1 MKVNLYR
8 TLTALCFLFST
19 FQVFAQVPTANE
31 SVQPYTANFGY
42 GSNMGG
48 YGNGW
53 TDKNLAI
60 IVNKAGGNSLRP
72 TLPDHFV
79 ERWGYNIRLSEFQY
93 YTNTLGM
100 KEITCFIEGP
110 SEAHRDQTIYP
121 GCTTPSKVFANLYEP
136 IWKSDGTVNPNNYY
150 ANYVYKLV
158 QTYGAYIKNW
168 EVVNEPDLGAN
179 NPSEWLTR
187 APLPS
192 EMSNLR
198 APFFNYVRMLR
209 ITWEVVKKYN
219 PDDFVTPGGIGHNN
233 FLDALLRYTDNPSG
247 GAVTSQY
254 PKKGGAYFDM
264 VSYHVY
270 PSFFLR
276 KWDNSISGFKYLRN
290 SDYAAAQVI
299 GHKNGLEAVLLKHG
313 YNGVTYPKKHFIVTE
328 TNISR
333 RAVDWRY
340 SSDNMQRNF
349 GIKTLVLAQKNGI
362 KQVHFFSVGETYD
375 SPTSETISSS
385 MEYGLMGIHENL
397 KRDAMGAEKLSPLGK
412 GFKTTS
418 LLLQGYTYDASRTA
432 ALNLPAGVEGGAFK
446 KNTEY
451 VYVLWAKNPNDKS
464 ETYTQPYSF
473 PAGLN
478 LASVTRFEWD
488 YSITG
493 KSAQQASTGLTL
505 NTAPS
510 FFKGVTGTSTA
521 KQSQTITFNAL
532 GTKVYGTAPFALQ
545 ATASSGLPVSFKVVS
560 GPGTLSGSTLTLTG
574 AGTITIEATQAGN
587 TSYNAATAVR
597 QNLVVSKATPVITFG
612 TLTTK
617 TVGSAAFELKAT
629 STNTATPVT
638 FTSSNPGV
646 VSVSNA
652 SGKWM
657 ATVVAA
663 GTANITASQVAST
676 NYLAAANVVRSQVVS
691 TSSTSNNEILPVTT
705 TKIEAEKYTSM
716 NGVYI
721 SGCKDVGYGYH
732 VGRIDANDWMKYS
745 VNISAS
751 GTYTM
756 NFRVSGT
763 SNGQLEVRNGS
774 GAVLKTVD
782 IPMTGDWQIW
792 KTVSASVPL
801 TAGSQTLQIYVKKA
815 GWNFNWF
822 EIVSSST
829 LLQTAPE
836 TFGTELAANSLWTVF
851 PNPATDKLQVRL
863 GDQVTGEVVLDL
875 LDASGRLVKRLTV
888 NKDAQAGESTHTIP
902 LDNVAHGLYFLHL
915 KGKGLNEVKKV
926 LKQ

>member
-1 MKVNLYR
+1 MN
-8 TLTALCFLFST
+8 
-19 FQVFAQVPTANE
+19 
-31 SVQPYTANFGY
+31 PYTANFGY

-100 KEITCFIEGP
+100 KEVTCFIEGP
-110 SEAHRDQTIYP
+110 SEAHRDQTTYP
-121 GCTTPSKVFANLYEP
+121 GCSTPSKVFANLYEP

-158 QTYGAYIKNW
+158 QTYGPYIKNW

-192 EMSNLR
+192 ELYNLK

-209 ITWEVVKKYN
+209 ITWEVIKKYN
-219 PDDFVTPGGIGHNN
+219 PDDHVTPGGIGHTN
-233 FLDALLRYTDNPSG
+233 FLDALLRYTDNPNG

-254 PKKGGAYFDM
+254 PNKGGAYFDM

-270 PSFFLR
+270 PTFFLR
-276 KWDNSISGFKYLRN
+276 KWDNSIGGFRYLRN

-328 TNISR
+328 TNVSR
-333 RAVDWRY
+333 RTVDWRH
-340 SSDNMQRNF
+340 SSDDMQRNF
-349 GIKTLVLAQKNGI
+349 GIKTLVLAQKNDI
-362 KQVHFFSVGETYD
+362 KQVHFFSVGQAAD
-375 SPTSETISSS
+375 APSSETIASSV
-385 MEYGLMGIHENL
+385 EYSLMGIHENL
-397 KRDAMGAEKLSPLGK
+397 KTNAFGAEKLSPLGK

-418 LLLQGYTYDASRTA
+418 MLLQGYSYDANRTA
-432 ALNLPAGVEGGAFK
+432 ALNLPASVEGGAFRK
-446 KNTEY
+446 DGEY

-478 LASVTRFEWD
+478 LSSVTRYEWD

-493 KSAQQASTGLTL
+493 KSTQQASTGLTL

-510 FFKGVTGTSTA
+510 FFKGVSSTSTV
-521 KQSQTITFNAL
+521 KQNQTISFTAI
-532 GTKVYGTAPFALQ
+532 GAKVYGTAPFTLQ
-545 ATASSGLPVSFKVVS
+545 ATATSGLGVSYRVVS
-560 GPGTLSGSTLTLTG
+560 GPATVSGSTLTITG
-574 AGTITIEATQAGN
+574 VGTVTVEATQAGS
-587 TSYNAATAVR
+587 TTYNAAPAVS
-597 QNLVVSKATPVITFG
+597 QSFAVSQGTPVITFNA
-612 TLTTK
+612 LSSK
-617 TVGSAAFELKAT
+617 TIASPAFELVAI
-629 STNTATPVT
+629 STNTATPIT

-652 SGKWM
+652 TGKWM
-657 ATVVAA
+657 ATIVAT
-663 GTANITASQVAST
+663 GSANITASQVAST
-676 NYLAAANVVRSQVVS
+676 NYLAAANVVRTQSVT
-691 TSSTSNNEILPVTT
+691 TSSTSTT
-705 TKIEAEKYTSM
+705 TPITASTKIEAEKYTSM
-716 NGVYI
+716 YGVYI
-721 SGCKDVGYGYH
+721 EACKDAGYGYD
-732 VGRIDANDWMKYS
+732 VGRIDANDWMKYT
-745 VNISAS
+745 VNVSAT
-751 GTYTM
+751 GTYNM
-756 NFRVSGT
+756 NFRVAGT
-763 SNGQLEVRNGS
+763 GTGQLEVRNS
-774 GAVLKTVD
+774 AGAVLKTVD
-782 IPMTGDWQIW
+782 IPSTGGWQTW
-792 KTVSASVPL
+792 KTVSALVPL
-801 TAGSQTLQIYVKKA
+801 AAGSQTLQIYVKKS

-822 EIVSSST
+822 EITSASALSST
-829 LLQTAPE
+829 AASVVE
-836 TFGTELAANSLWTVF
+836 ELGSDAFATSLTVY
-851 PNPATDKLQVRL
+851 PNPTTDKVQVRI
-863 GDQVTGEVVLDL
+863 GQQITGEVNLVL
-875 LDASGRLVKRLTV
+875 LDAAGRTLDSITLTKGTEEV
-888 NKDAQAGESTHTIP
+888 TQTIS
-902 LDNVAHGLYFLHL
+902 LEKVTSGLYFIQLRAN
-915 KGKGLNEVKKV
+915 GVREVRKV